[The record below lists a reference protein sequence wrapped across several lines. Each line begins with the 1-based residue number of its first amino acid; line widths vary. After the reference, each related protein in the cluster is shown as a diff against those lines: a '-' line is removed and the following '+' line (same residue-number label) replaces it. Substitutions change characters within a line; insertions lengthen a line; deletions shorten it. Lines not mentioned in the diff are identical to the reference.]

1 MSEEDRAKLV
11 NVLHVFYDLVIPCN
25 PFQCL
30 VTARRGSQGLAE
42 ETIVALKKQIK
53 ELQDKLAHCE
63 KHCHDLKGA
72 KGFVKGF
79 S

>member
-1 MSEEDRAKLV
+1 MPSK
-11 NVLHVFYDLVIPCN
+11 
-25 PFQCL
+25 
-30 VTARRGSQGLAE
+30 GLAE

-72 KGFVKGF
+72 NGFGL
-79 S
+79 